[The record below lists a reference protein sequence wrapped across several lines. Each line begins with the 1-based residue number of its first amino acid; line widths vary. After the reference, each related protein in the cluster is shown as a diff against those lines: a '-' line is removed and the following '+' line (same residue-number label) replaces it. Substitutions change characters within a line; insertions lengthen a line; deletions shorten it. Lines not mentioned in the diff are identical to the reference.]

1 MRQNMKDIPTPSGYD
16 VYWEKWVDA
25 YEEQA
30 QALEQLVVEED
41 EEEIYEEE
49 EEMMA
54 KLPELSHIKTIMTP
68 FGIMPL
74 TEHSLASTHFKF
86 WVGHANFKL
95 TDNVYQVVG
104 NTEGVE
110 TLDIL
115 TPYRFRIAIVK
126 MFVDRDVIS
135 TVRTNLLEYIK
146 DADYEQKDK
155 TRRQ

>member
-1 MRQNMKDIPTPSGYD
+1 MLSSQWQILSVGPPAKHIIHQPHQSAATPTVSF
-16 VYWEKWVDA
+16 
-25 YEEQA
+25 
-30 QALEQLVVEED
+30 
-41 EEEIYEEE
+41 EEE
-49 EEMMA
+49 EEMLAENFALM
-54 KLPELSHIKTIMTP
+54 SNIKSIMTP

-74 TEHSLASTHFKF
+74 TEQSLASQHFKF

-95 TDNVYQVVG
+95 TDKVYNIVG
-104 NTEGVE
+104 NTPGVE

-115 TPYRFRIAIVK
+115 TPYRFRIAIGK
-126 MFVDRDVIS
+126 MFVDRDVMS

>member
-41 EEEIYEEE
+41 EEEIVE
-49 EEMMA
+49 
-54 KLPELSHIKTIMTP
+54 KLPSLNHIKTIMTP

-115 TPYRFRIAIVK
+115 TPYRFRIAIGK
-126 MFVDRDVIS
+126 MFVDRDVMS

>member
-1 MRQNMKDIPTPSGYD
+1 MKDIPVPSGND

-30 QALEQLVVEED
+30 EELEIEED
-41 EEEIYEEE
+41 EDETAYEEE
-49 EEMMA
+49 MFGDKIPLMN
-54 KLPELSHIKTIMTP
+54 HIKSIMTP

-74 TEHSLASTHFKF
+74 TEQSLASQHFKF
-86 WVGHANFKL
+86 WVGHSNFKL
-95 TDNVYQVVG
+95 TDKVYNIVG
-104 NTEGVE
+104 NTPGVE

-115 TPYRFRIAIVK
+115 TPYRFRIAIGK
-126 MFVDRDVIS
+126 MFVDRDVMS

-146 DADYEQKDK
+146 DANHDEEDQ

>member
-1 MRQNMKDIPTPSGYD
+1 
-16 VYWEKWVDA
+16 
-25 YEEQA
+25 
-30 QALEQLVVEED
+30 
-41 EEEIYEEE
+41 
-49 EEMMA
+49 
-54 KLPELSHIKTIMTP
+54 MTP

-74 TEHSLASTHFKF
+74 KEHSLASTHFKF

-115 TPYRFRIAIVK
+115 TPYRFRIAIGK
-126 MFVDRDVIS
+126 MFVDRDVMS

>member
-1 MRQNMKDIPTPSGYD
+1 MTDVPTPTGHD

-25 YEEQA
+25 YEEQ
-30 QALEQLVVEED
+30 LEGIEI
-41 EEEIYEEE
+41 EEEEGYEEE
-49 EEMMA
+49 MFVE
-54 KLPELSHIKTIMTP
+54 KLSPMSHIPTIITP

-74 TEHSLASTHFKF
+74 TEQSLASQHFKF
-86 WVGHANFKL
+86 WVGHSNFKL

-115 TPYRFRIAIVK
+115 TPYRFRIAIGK
-126 MFVDRDVIS
+126 MFVDRNVMS

-146 DADYEQKDK
+146 DANHEQENK

>member
-1 MRQNMKDIPTPSGYD
+1 MRQNMKDIPIPSGYD

-30 QALEQLVVEED
+30 AILEQLVVEE
-41 EEEIYEEE
+41 EEEEELYEEE
-49 EEMMA
+49 EIVE
-54 KLPELSHIKTIMTP
+54 KLQSLNHIKTIMTP

-74 TEHSLASTHFKF
+74 TEHSLASQHFKF
-86 WVGHANFKL
+86 WVGHSNFKL
-95 TDNVYQVVG
+95 TDRVYQVVG
-104 NTEGVE
+104 NTKGVE

-115 TPYRFRIAIVK
+115 TPYRFRIAIGK
-126 MFVDRDVIS
+126 MFVDRDVMS

>member
-54 KLPELSHIKTIMTP
+54 KLP
-68 FGIMPL
+68 
-74 TEHSLASTHFKF
+74 
-86 WVGHANFKL
+86 
-95 TDNVYQVVG
+95 
-104 NTEGVE
+104 
-110 TLDIL
+110 
-115 TPYRFRIAIVK
+115 
-126 MFVDRDVIS
+126 
-135 TVRTNLLEYIK
+135 
-146 DADYEQKDK
+146 
-155 TRRQ
+155 

>member
-1 MRQNMKDIPTPSGYD
+1 MKDIPTPSGYD
-16 VYWEKWVDA
+16 IYWEKWVDA

-30 QALEQLVVEED
+30 EVLEQLAGEEEEDEIYEED
-41 EEEIYEEE
+41 EE
-49 EEMMA
+49 MVA
-54 KLPELSHIKTIMTP
+54 KLPGLSHIKTIMTP

-86 WVGHANFKL
+86 WVGHSNFKL
-95 TDNVYQVVG
+95 TQNVYEVVG

-115 TPYRFRIAIVK
+115 TPYRFRIAIGK
-126 MFVDRDVIS
+126 MFVDRDVMS
-135 TVRTNLLEYIK
+135 TVRTNLLTYIK
-146 DADYEQKDK
+146 DANHDEENQ